1 MENNILKEEKGFT
14 LVELG
19 IVIVIAALLVTS
31 VVAAQNLIAAAKVRG
46 VTKELEDHQTSFNL
60 FVNKYRAFPGDM
72 RNADE
77 FFGTT
82 NREGNGNAQIQYAGA
97 TGGDIA
103 FEGNLAWEH
112 MSNAGF
118 ADGAFFATNGNDVL
132 YTQIPGSRSM
142 GGAAGFAM
150 NYDST
155 ALGNHLIFGLSDG
168 GVTTATLDGSVSTPE
183 QASNIDLKLDD
194 GLPNSGIMRAKPYE
208 SGTAADDCNNTGSDG
223 YKLGNDDD
231 ILCLLWMKLD

>member
-46 VTKELEDHQTSFNL
+46 VTKEIEDHQTSFNL

-77 FFGTT
+77 FFGGS
-82 NREGNGNAQIQYAGA
+82 NREGDGDARIEYADDGESDGHA
-97 TGGDIA
+97 A
-103 FEGNLAWEH
+103 EGNLAWEH
-112 MSNAGF
+112 MSDAGF
-118 ADGAFFATNGNDVL
+118 ADGEFVSAGDADDEL
-132 YTQIPGSRSM
+132 YVQIPGSRSM

-150 NYDST
+150 DYDSS
-155 ALGNHLIFGLSDG
+155 ALGNHLIFGLADG
-168 GVTTATLDGSVSTPE
+168 TDALDGPIATPE

-194 GLPNSGIMRAKPYE
+194 GLPNSGIMVAKPFD
-208 SGTAADDCNNTGSDG
+208 GTDAAANCNDGSDNN

-231 ILCLLWMKLD
+231 ILCVSWMKLD